1 MNCRVV
7 DLGCIDYLAA
17 YQKQKQAVAEVIAGQ
32 EQIIFLCE
40 HPSVLTLGRLAKT
53 EHILTPRE
61 DLERQGIAVHEI
73 DRGGEVTLHSPG
85 QLVVYSILDL
95 RNYKMDLHWY
105 LHQLE
110 QVVIDFLKE
119 FAILSD
125 RLLGKTG
132 VWVGQ
137 NKIASIG
144 VGVKKW
150 ITFHGLAVNVNTDLN
165 LFSLIKPCGLDVRMT
180 SIQKIIKQKVKM
192 DLAKK
197 EMLKVF
203 AQNFHLRCDQRGV
216 LTEIMR

>member
-17 YQKQKQAVAEVIAGQ
+17 YQKQKQAVAEVMAGQ

-53 EHILTPRE
+53 EHILIPRE
-61 DLERQGIAVHEI
+61 DLQRLGVSVHEI

-85 QLVVYSILDL
+85 QLVVYPILDL

-110 QVVIDFLKE
+110 QAVIAFLKE

-132 VWVGQ
+132 VWVAQ

-150 ITFHGLAVNVNTDLN
+150 ITFHGLAVNANTDLN
-165 LFSLIKPCGLDVRMT
+165 LFSLIKPCGLDVQMT
-180 SIQKIIKQKVKM
+180 SIEKIKGQSVEMSLVKE
-192 DLAKK
+192 K
-197 EMLKVF
+197 MLDVLTKS
-203 AQNFHLRCDQRGV
+203 FHLRCEQKK
-216 LTEIMR
+216 IS